1 MKGQKIQLMR
11 WSTPFNGLVFSQ
23 RSKNTT
29 EVTLEPTAD
38 QWKSISFSM
47 PGSHGFRVNP
57 LVARCFTPLTRRVPT
72 PPPHLF
78 RYSPDD
84 LAEPR
89 PGVIFVGGP
98 NPFNRVESLGKL
110 VLEFSTST
118 EFLGLACVLLMLR
131 HVAKWKIS
139 SQRSHWSHWFHA
151 SQIWSINHK
160 IPRWTPQMAPWGL
173 TILWLWNFGYQQ
185 RSFKKVWVA
194 KHVKQRAHLNYR
206 LCVHSLKQHS
216 EIPYL
221 QANTTDFNLL
231 AQTALAFFK
240 VPDDSDPH
248 RPHYPDSSAD
258 LMTTNRDENSLS
270 GGNGKKSI
278 GR

>member
-1 MKGQKIQLMR
+1 M
-11 WSTPFNGLVFSQ
+11 
-23 RSKNTT
+23 
-29 EVTLEPTAD
+29 EPTAD

-47 PGSHGFRVNP
+47 PGSHGFGEP
-57 LVARCFTPLTRRVPT
+57 LSLLVALLPYLGGFNPGW
-72 PPPHLF
+72 HLF

-98 NPFNRVESLGKL
+98 NPFKRVESLCKL

-118 EFLGLACVLLMLR
+118 EFFGVGMFLIDVATCCEMKNIITNVPFVTLIPCVSNG
-131 HVAKWKIS
+131 AKG
-139 SQRSHWSHWFHA
+139 
-151 SQIWSINHK
+151 WSINHR

-185 RSFKKVWVA
+185 RSFKKIWVA
-194 KHVKQRAHLNYR
+194 KHVKQRAHLNNR

-221 QANTTDFNLL
+221 QANTTDLTLL
-231 AQTALAFFK
+231 AQTALAFSRF
-240 VPDDSDPH
+240 
-248 RPHYPDSSAD
+248 RTIMI
-258 LMTTNRDENSLS
+258 L
-270 GGNGKKSI
+270 I
-278 GR
+278 GRTTQTPAPT